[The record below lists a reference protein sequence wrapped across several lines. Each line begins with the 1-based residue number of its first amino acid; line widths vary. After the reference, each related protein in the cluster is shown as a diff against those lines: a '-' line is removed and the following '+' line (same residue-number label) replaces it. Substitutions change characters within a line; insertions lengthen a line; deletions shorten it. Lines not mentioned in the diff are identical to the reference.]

1 MLTRVTGF
9 GRVSVVALWVS
20 VLVLGSIADSETKA
34 ALGTQGQYHRLW
46 HMFTFCTTTIVLG
59 WGLVP
64 PLRGGQAAGGAFALG
79 LFCEILQRLIY
90 IPVIEWEDVRD
101 DGLGSVA
108 GWLLLLVMR
117 RWFLS

>member
-1 MLTRVTGF
+1 M
-9 GRVSVVALWVS
+9 
-20 VLVLGSIADSETKA
+20 
-34 ALGTQGQYHRLW
+34 
-46 HMFTFCTTTIVLG
+46 
-59 WGLVP
+59 
-64 PLRGGQAAGGAFALG
+64 G